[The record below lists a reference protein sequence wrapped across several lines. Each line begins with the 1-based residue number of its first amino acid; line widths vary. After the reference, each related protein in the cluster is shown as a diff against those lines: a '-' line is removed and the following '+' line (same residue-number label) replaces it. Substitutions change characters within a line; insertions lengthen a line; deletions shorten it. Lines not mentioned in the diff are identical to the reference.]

1 MENRHLIIGIC
12 LAFLAYL
19 LYAQVYYYF
28 NPPKPKPLST
38 ASAPADLGRARPGQ
52 NTGAAP
58 GSGPAVLSSGP
69 AATQAFVL
77 KAGASVEPITLGGGE
92 AKLEIVVSPRGAA
105 VERITLNERDPR
117 TGRFR
122 YRQNAKQPDPYQ
134 IVTPIDTPTGRLAS
148 FATPQV
154 WVPEFGEG
162 GFALDQLVWTV
173 VESSSTRVVFETEL
187 TGGEPPRA
195 LLRIRKTFTHD
206 GAQPLIN
213 LTLEFFNL
221 SGQPLTVIAAQDG
234 PIGIPGDDPQRD
246 YRRVLATKVSEG
258 AIYAGTAK
266 YREQL
271 CKAAGNGP
279 VPLITTEVGE
289 KIAWVALGSKYFGIF
304 TRPLTTLP
312 DGSNGID
319 SVAGLCGDPTSSTSR
334 GDLVTRLLSTRLAP
348 APDGSKPAKL
358 DFEIYAGPKDRDI
371 LVQVNPA
378 YADSRQLAY
387 NLLHA
392 SDVYCFCAP
401 LWLTELMTWLYQSIR
416 WVVGNGGL
424 AIIGIVII
432 VRTLLHPLTV
442 FQQKSM
448 YRMQEVMVRLQ
459 PRIQAIKDKYPNDQV
474 KQNQEM
480 MKLYADEGFNPLAPM
495 VGMLPLFLQM
505 PILAALWTALNT
517 DIHLRHASF
526 DGWWLKDLSAP
537 DALIE
542 FDPPISIP
550 VLSWLPLIGYAF
562 SNIPAFNLMP
572 VLMGVSMWL
581 QNKYMPKPH
590 LQARREAAQSQ
601 PHTGGMSPEEQI
613 RQQEMMARMMAIL
626 FPIMFYYM
634 PSGLNLYWMA
644 TTVFGIGE
652 SLIIRRQLAA
662 EKLRREQQGPQPPKP
677 KKGPGLIARF
687 FKKIADQAEELQ
699 RKADELSER
708 EKKKKDEPP
717 DRDKDRRKG
726 GKP

>member
-28 NPPKPKPLST
+28 NPPKPKPHAAAT
-38 ASAPADLGRARPGQ
+38 APVDFGRPQSGP
-52 NTGAAP
+52 AP
-58 GSGPAVLSSGP
+58 GTSPASGPAVLTSGP
-69 AATQAFVL
+69 AASQQFTLQG
-77 KAGASVEPITLGGGE
+77 GASIEPITLGGGD
-92 AKLEIVVSPRGAA
+92 AKLEVVVSPRGAA

-117 TGRFR
+117 TGRYR
-122 YRQNAKQPDPYQ
+122 YRQTAKQPDPYQ
-134 IVTPIDTPTGRLAS
+134 IVTPIDTPAGRLAS
-148 FATPQV
+148 FATHQI
-154 WVPEFGEG
+154 WVAELGER
-162 GFALDQLVWTV
+162 GFPLDQVVWNV
-173 VESSSTRVVFETEL
+173 VESSPRQATLETTL
-187 TGGEPPRA
+187 TGGEPARE
-195 LLRIRKTFTHD
+195 LLRVRKTFTHD
-206 GAQPLIN
+206 GAQPLIG
-213 LTLEFFNL
+213 LRLEVFNL
-221 SGQPLTVIAAQDG
+221 SGQPLTVIIAQDG

-246 YRRVLATKVSEG
+246 YRRVLATKLSEG
-258 AIYAGTAK
+258 AVYAGTAK

-271 CKAAGNGP
+271 HKASGNGP
-279 VPLITTEVGE
+279 VPLITTEPGE
-289 KIAWVALGSKYFGIF
+289 RIAWVALGSKYFGVF
-304 TRPLTTLP
+304 TRPLATLP
-312 DGSNGID
+312 DGGNAID
-319 SVAGLCGDPTSSTSR
+319 SVAAFCGDPLSAKSR
-334 GDLVTRLLSTRLAP
+334 GDLATRLLSSRIALAP
-348 APDGSKPAKL
+348 DAAGPARL

-371 LVQVNPA
+371 LVGVNPA
-378 YADSRQLAY
+378 YADSHQLAY

-448 YRMQEVMVRLQ
+448 YRMQEVMVKLQ
-459 PRIQAIKDKYPNDQV
+459 PRIQAIKEKFPNDQV

-480 MKLYADEGFNPLAPM
+480 MKIYADEGFNPLAPM

-542 FDPPISIP
+542 FNPPISIP
-550 VLSWLPLIGYAF
+550 VLSWLPVIGYAF
-562 SNIPAFNLMP
+562 ANIPSFNLMP

-590 LQARREAAQSQ
+590 LQARRDAAAQSQ

-613 RQQEMMARMMAIL
+613 RQQEMMARMMAIM

-634 PSGLNLYWMA
+634 PAGLNLYWMA

-652 SLIIRRQLAA
+652 SLLIRRQLAQ
-662 EKLRREQQGPQPPKP
+662 EKLRRELEGPKP
-677 KKGPGLIARF
+677 EKKKKGPGFVTRF

-708 EKKKKDEPP
+708 DRKKK
-717 DRDKDRRKG
+717 G
-726 GKP
+726 GRP